1 MYLSKKHAFHSDTY
15 DDKYQFQQK
24 TCLERSTND
33 IIPFFLFLTYHL
45 PYLVLRVTLPYDTL
59 PLTAYVVRPFLTYI
73 PLNWTS
79 FMDVHLW
86 TLIFIRISVGFFPK
100 ILFWPLKK
108 YSFISFQWSI
118 QNLRTKK
125 VRINL
130 LENCKNQIPKF

>member
-1 MYLSKKHAFHSDTY
+1 MSHRTTFCRLENLYLWPTFLLTLSKHTLFI
-15 DDKYQFQQK
+15 
-24 TCLERSTND
+24 LSTKSLLGK
-33 IIPFFLFLTYHL
+33 IHKWYPTFLPIFDL
-45 PYLVLRVTLPYDTL
+45 PPTLSYDTL
-59 PLTAYVVRPFLTYI
+59 PLTAYIVTPFLTYV

-108 YSFISFQWSI
+108 YSFISFQWSL

-125 VRINL
+125 YLSI
-130 LENCKNQIPKF
+130 F